1 MPLSAAVITH
11 TPRTTP
17 APTGPLLVGYAVV
30 LGVTA
35 IGTNL
40 ETCWPEACSGGRSP
54 QVSVTAPAGE
64 LVIWAA
70 VLGWSWLT
78 LVTGA
83 VRRAWWAMSPLGIV
97 AAVCALR
104 VSIVGFDPGDVPGL
118 LIAPGL
124 ITIGTLTG
132 YAQGRTTVPPP
143 GGPEAGESARG

>member
-1 MPLSAAVITH
+1 MPLPAEVTTH
-11 TPRTTP
+11 TARTTP

-40 ETCWPEACSGGRSP
+40 EGLLAGGVFGGRSP
-54 QVSVTAPAGE
+54 QVSVTAPGGE

-97 AAVCALR
+97 AAVYSLR
-104 VSIVGFDPGDVPGL
+104 VHH
-118 LIAPGL
+118 
-124 ITIGTLTG
+124 
-132 YAQGRTTVPPP
+132 
-143 GGPEAGESARG
+143 RGIRPR